1 MKTIT
6 HGENISLLQ
15 ADISGSNI
23 FSGISWSVAGNERIE
38 IDICAFLL
46 DSTNKVGNDGDFVF
60 YNQKEDAAKS
70 ILLNTDPANGNDI
83 QVFSI
88 KLDKIPP
95 RVKKIV
101 FVASIDKAAERSQ
114 NFGNVKD
121 MCIRIFEPDAFDDKT
136 IVFKPVQAERETS
149 IALGELYLH
158 QSGWKFRG
166 LGNGFESGLD
176 ALASSYGINVSSDS
190 SASGEGISSGPKGSE
205 RFADQAVA
213 ENEIHIKKHVNKML
227 PKIKNAVEQSIN
239 ESSTRMLLDKL
250 FMEILGYKMEE
261 VKVEVKIQ
269 GRRADYVLAVNDRD
283 VLIVEAKRAGLP
295 LKEGHIFQACSYA
308 AYSGVKFVL
317 LTNLCEFTLFK
328 VKTRDIVESDPI
340 FSVDLLNDLDGA
352 GIKNLALI
360 SRLGMTQGESLELL
374 SEQVIASSPSNI
386 SRILLN
392 IEVIDKIKEI
402 IKKEQNCDVLQEQI
416 QETIELLLSI

>member
-1 MKTIT
+1 MKNIT
-6 HGENISLLQ
+6 QGENISLLQ
-15 ADISGSNI
+15 AEISGNNI
-23 FSGISWSVAGNERIE
+23 FSGISWSVAGNQGIE

-46 DSTNKVGNDGDFVF
+46 DSSNKVGDDGDFVF
-60 YNQKEDAAKS
+60 YNQKEDGAKS
-70 ILLNTDPANGNDI
+70 ILLNTDPGNGNDI
-83 QVFSI
+83 QLFSI

-114 NFGNVKD
+114 NFGHVKD
-121 MCIRIFEPDAFDDKT
+121 MCIRIFEPDAFDEKT

-176 ALASSYGINVSSDS
+176 ALALSYGINVSSDS
-190 SASGEGISSGPKGSE
+190 SIPGKSEGSAGSNGSE
-205 RFADQAVA
+205 RFADQAAA
-213 ENEIHIKKHVNKML
+213 ENEINIKKHLNRIL
-227 PKIKNAVEQSIN
+227 PKIKNAVDQNIN
-239 ESSTRMLLDKL
+239 ESSTRMILDKL

-283 VLIVEAKRAGLP
+283 VLIVEAKKAGLP
-295 LKEGHIFQACSYA
+295 LKDGHIFQACSYA
-308 AYSGVKFVL
+308 AYSGIKFVL
-317 LTNLCEFTLFK
+317 LTNLCEFILFK
-328 VKTRDIVESDPI
+328 VKTKDIVESEPI
-340 FSVDLLNDLDGA
+340 FSVDLLNDLEG
-352 GIKNLALI
+352 GIKNLAMI
-360 SRLGMTQGESLELL
+360 SRLGMTQSESLEIL

-416 QETIELLLSI
+416 QGTIELLLSI

>member
-1 MKTIT
+1 MKTIIQ
-6 HGENISLLQ
+6 GENISLLQ
-15 ADISGSNI
+15 AEISGNNI
-23 FSGISWSVAGNERIE
+23 FSGISWSVDGDKRIE

-46 DSTNKVGNDGDFVF
+46 DSSNKVGDDGDFVF
-60 YNQKEDAAKS
+60 YNQKEDGAKS
-70 ILLNTDPANGNDI
+70 IRLNTDPGNGNDI
-83 QVFSI
+83 QLFSI
-88 KLDKIPP
+88 RLDKIPP

-101 FVASIDKAAERSQ
+101 FVASIDKAVERSQ

-121 MCIRIFEPDAFDDKT
+121 MCIRIFELDAFDDKT
-136 IVFKPVQAERETS
+136 IVFKPVHAERETS

-176 ALASSYGINVSSDS
+176 ALALSYGINVASVPNAEESSLEMNS
-190 SASGEGISSGPKGSE
+190 SE
-205 RFADQAVA
+205 RFADQAGA
-213 ENEIHIKKHVNKML
+213 ENEVHIKKHIDRII
-227 PKIKNAVEQSIN
+227 PKIKNAVDQNIN
-239 ESSTRMLLDKL
+239 ESSTRMLLDKV

-269 GRRADYVLAVNDRD
+269 GRRADYVLAVDDRD

-295 LKEGHIFQACSYA
+295 LKDGHIFQACSYA
-308 AYSGVKFVL
+308 AYSGIKFVL
-317 LTNLCEFTLFK
+317 LTNLCEFILFK
-328 VKTRDIVESDPI
+328 VKTKDVVESEPI
-340 FSVDLLNDLDGA
+340 FSVDLLNDLDA
-352 GIKNLALI
+352 VGIKNLALI
-360 SRLGMTQGESLELL
+360 SRLGMTESKPLEIL

-416 QETIELLLSI
+416 QETIEILLRI